1 MSMIRNTTALIAGG
15 VFVGATIGLAA
26 LILSAQV
33 TIKPEAIELIRC
45 KIGIPAAESVCVSDI
60 IDELQ
65 DARRLVE
72 EARRATEAER
82 DALASQIE
90 EYGTRQAE
98 LESLSARVSNFNLFE
113 TVSLPYGSVS
123 TGVRFATV
131 LRPEEWTKA
140 WCYLDSTS
148 SSGLPRKITLGNQD
162 AGKPVKWETVTK
174 AALQDAGITRAQ
186 FERAKKSCKFP
197 DQNS

>member
-1 MSMIRNTTALIAGG
+1 MNILKNSTALIAGG

-26 LILSAQV
+26 LILSTQV
-33 TIKPEAIELIRC
+33 PIKPEIIKLIRC
-45 KIGIPAAESVCVSDI
+45 KAGIPTADSACVSGI

-65 DARRLVE
+65 KERRLVE
-72 EARRATEAER
+72 DSKRATETER

-90 EYGTRQAE
+90 EYGARQVE
-98 LESLSARVSNFNLFE
+98 LEALSARVSNFNLFE
-113 TVSLPYGSVS
+113 SVSLPFGSVS

-162 AGKPVKWETVTK
+162 AGKPVKWETATE

-186 FERAKKSCKFP
+186 FESAKKSCKFP
-197 DQNS
+197 DQIS

>member
-1 MSMIRNTTALIAGG
+1 MNILKNSTILIAGG

-26 LILSAQV
+26 LILSVQMP
-33 TIKPEAIELIRC
+33 IKPEIIELIRC
-45 KIGIPAAESVCVSDI
+45 KVGIPTADSACVSGI
-60 IDELQ
+60 IDDLQ
-65 DARRLVE
+65 DERRLVE
-72 EARRATEAER
+72 EAKHATEAER

-90 EYGTRQAE
+90 EFRTRQAE

-113 TVSLPYGSVS
+113 TVNLPFGSVS

-140 WCYLDSTS
+140 WCYLESAS

-162 AGKPVKWETVTK
+162 AGKPVKWETATE